1 MSFEDTQ
8 IDVLLRRHAER
19 ASSNAGI
26 EHLDA
31 DELNA
36 FAERSLPAAARSR
49 YVSHLADCDDC
60 RRLVSQLAISA
71 GAVATAE
78 AAGAPTT
85 AHISWLEKLG
95 AFFRPPALR
104 YAAFAAVVVAAVS
117 FAFLVMRQTQQNRE
131 SNLVAQ
137 NEQPNQ
143 AKTDSTKS
151 EETAKA
157 TPEKNAVANTNLA
170 GTPAGPTPQS
180 RVSLEREESKT
191 LANPPA
197 APKPQKETEE
207 GVAFADKKITET
219 EVAESKPSYAPPPPQ
234 EGLARVETKSSNQQ
248 LRPGIGGAS
257 PQSSGTLFGQ
267 TGGMDRK
274 QSNQPSSQQS
284 KDDNSAVAQNQT
296 PINGRAMN
304 EKAKGPRRDADNVA
318 AANRSVNEARPP
330 APKTE
335 DVRGEKRTTS
345 GEEAETRSVGGH
357 KFRRQGNAWIDAKFK
372 SSMGLKSIS
381 RGSEEFT
388 ALDSG
393 LRSIA
398 QQVGGEV
405 IIVWKGK
412 AYKIW

>member
-1 MSFEDTQ
+1 MSFEDPQ

-19 ASSNAGI
+19 ARSKAAI

-36 FAERSLPAAARSR
+36 FAEGSLPVAARSR
-49 YVSHLADCDDC
+49 FVSHLADCDDC

-71 GAVATAE
+71 GAVAKAE
-78 AAGAPTT
+78 TSGAPAT
-85 AHISWLEKLG
+85 ADVSWLEKLG
-95 AFFRPPALR
+95 VFFRPPALR
-104 YAAFAAVVVAAVS
+104 YAAFAAVVVAAVGV
-117 FAFLVMRQTQQNRE
+117 AFLVMRQTQQNRE
-131 SNLVAQ
+131 SALIAK
-137 NEQPNQ
+137 NEQPSQ
-143 AKTDSTKS
+143 ARADITKS

-157 TPEKNAVANTNLA
+157 PAEKNAVANNNLA
-170 GTPAGPTPQS
+170 STTAEPTPQS
-180 RVSLEREESKT
+180 RLNLEREESKT
-191 LANPPA
+191 LANPQA
-197 APKPQKETEE
+197 APKPQKETDES
-207 GVAFADKKITET
+207 VALADKQITET
-219 EVAESKPSYAPPPPQ
+219 EVAESKPAYAPPPPQ
-234 EGLARVETKSSNQQ
+234 ESPGRVATKSSGQQ
-248 LRPGIGGAS
+248 TRPGIGGA

-274 QSNQPSSQQS
+274 QSDQPSSQQS

-296 PINGRAMN
+296 PISSRVIN

-345 GEEAETRSVGGH
+345 GEESETRSVGGH

-381 RGSEEFT
+381 RGSEEFA

-398 QQVGGEV
+398 QQIGGEV

-412 AYKIW
+412 AYVIR

>member
-36 FAERSLPAAARSR
+36 FAERSLPAAVRSR

-71 GAVATAE
+71 GAVAKAE

-104 YAAFAAVVVAAVS
+104 YAAFAAVVLAAVS

-197 APKPQKETEE
+197 APKSQKETDE

-248 LRPGIGGAS
+248 LRPGLGGAS

-274 QSNQPSSQQS
+274 QSNQPASQQS
-284 KDDNSAVAQNQT
+284 KDDNSAVAQNQI
-296 PINGRAMN
+296 PINGRVMN
-304 EKAKGPRRDADNVA
+304 EKAKGPRRDADNVG
-318 AANRSVNEARPP
+318 AANRSVNEVPP

-335 DVRGEKRTTS
+335 EARAEKRTTS
-345 GEEAETRSVGGH
+345 REESETRSVGGH
-357 KFRRQGNAWIDAKFK
+357 KFRRQGNAWVDTKFK
-372 SSMGLKSIS
+372 SSMTLKSIS
-381 RGSEEFT
+381 RSSDEFT

-412 AYKIW
+412 AYVIR

>member
-1 MSFEDTQ
+1 MSFEDPQ

-19 ASSNAGI
+19 AKSNAAI

-36 FAERSLPAAARSR
+36 FAEGSLPVAARSR
-49 YVSHLADCDDC
+49 FVSHLADCDDC

-71 GAVATAE
+71 GAVAKAE
-78 AAGAPTT
+78 TSGAPAT
-85 AHISWLEKLG
+85 ADVSWLEKLG

-104 YAAFAAVVVAAVS
+104 YAAFAAVVVAAVGV
-117 FAFLVMRQTQQNRE
+117 AFLVMRQTQQNRE
-131 SNLVAQ
+131 SALVAK
-137 NEQPNQ
+137 NEQPSQ
-143 AKTDSTKS
+143 ARADITKS

-157 TPEKNAVANTNLA
+157 LAEKNAVANNNLA
-170 GTPAGPTPQS
+170 STPPATPQS
-180 RVSLEREESKT
+180 RLNLEREESKT
-191 LANPPA
+191 LANPQA
-197 APKPQKETEE
+197 APKPQKETDES
-207 GVAFADKKITET
+207 VALADKQITET
-219 EVAESKPSYAPPPPQ
+219 EVAESKPAYAPPPPQ
-234 EGLARVETKSSNQQ
+234 ESPGRVATKSSDQQ
-248 LRPGIGGAS
+248 TRPGIGGA

-267 TGGMDRK
+267 TGGLDRK
-274 QSNQPSSQQS
+274 QSDQPSSQQS

-381 RGSEEFT
+381 RGSEEFA

-398 QQVGGEV
+398 QQLGGEV

>member
-71 GAVATAE
+71 GAVAKA

-180 RVSLEREESKT
+180 RASLEREESKT

-197 APKPQKETEE
+197 TPKSQKETDE
-207 GVAFADKKITET
+207 GVALADKKITET

-234 EGLARVETKSSNQQ
+234 ESPGRVETNQYV
-248 LRPGIGGAS
+248 RPGLAGAS
-257 PQSSGTLFGQ
+257 PQSGTLFGQ

-274 QSNQPSSQQS
+274 QSN
-284 KDDNSAVAQNQT
+284 
-296 PINGRAMN
+296 
-304 EKAKGPRRDADNVA
+304 
-318 AANRSVNEARPP
+318 
-330 APKTE
+330 
-335 DVRGEKRTTS
+335 
-345 GEEAETRSVGGH
+345 
-357 KFRRQGNAWIDAKFK
+357 
-372 SSMGLKSIS
+372 
-381 RGSEEFT
+381 
-388 ALDSG
+388 
-393 LRSIA
+393 
-398 QQVGGEV
+398 
-405 IIVWKGK
+405 
-412 AYKIW
+412 

>member
-19 ASSNAGI
+19 ASANPGI

-71 GAVATAE
+71 GAVAKAE

-85 AHISWLEKLG
+85 AHVSWLEKLG

-131 SNLVAQ
+131 PNLVAQ

-170 GTPAGPTPQS
+170 GTPAGPTTQS

-197 APKPQKETEE
+197 APKPQKETDEA
-207 GVAFADKKITET
+207 VALADKKITET
-219 EVAESKPSYAPPPPQ
+219 EVAESKPSYAPAPPQ

-284 KDDNSAVAQNQT
+284 KDDNSAVAQNQI
-296 PINGRAMN
+296 PINGRVMN
-304 EKAKGPRRDADNVA
+304 EKAKGPRRDADNVG
-318 AANRSVNEARPP
+318 AANRSVNEVPP

-335 DVRGEKRTTS
+335 DARAEKRTTS
-345 GEEAETRSVGGH
+345 REGSETRSVGGH
-357 KFRRQGNAWIDAKFK
+357 KFRRQGNAWVDTKFK
-372 SSMGLKSIS
+372 SSMTLKSIS
-381 RGSEEFT
+381 RSSDEFT

-393 LRSIA
+393 LRSIV

-412 AYKIW
+412 AYVIR

>member
-8 IDVLLRRHAER
+8 IDILLRRHASY
-19 ASSNAGI
+19 AKSNAGI

-36 FAERSLPAAARSR
+36 FAEGALPAAARSR

-71 GAVATAE
+71 GAVAKAE

-170 GTPAGPTPQS
+170 GTPAGLTPQS

-191 LANPPA
+191 LANLPA
-197 APKPQKETEE
+197 APKPQKETDE
-207 GVAFADKKITET
+207 GVALADKKITET

-234 EGLARVETKSSNQQ
+234 ESPGRVETNQYV
-248 LRPGIGGAS
+248 RPGIGGAS

-274 QSNQPSSQQS
+274 QSSQPSSQQS
-284 KDDNSAVAQNQT
+284 KDDNNNAIAQNQI
-296 PINGRAMN
+296 PINGRVMN
-304 EKAKGPRRDADNVA
+304 EKAKGPRRDADNVG
-318 AANRSVNEARPP
+318 AANRSVNEVPP

-335 DVRGEKRTTS
+335 DARAEKRTTS
-345 GEEAETRSVGGH
+345 REGSETRSVGGH
-357 KFRRQGNAWIDAKFK
+357 KFRRQGNAWVDTKFK
-372 SSMGLKSIS
+372 SSMTLKSIS
-381 RGSEEFT
+381 RSSDEFA

-412 AYKIW
+412 AYVIR

>member
-1 MSFEDTQ
+1 MSFEDTE
-8 IDVLLRRHAER
+8 IDILLRRHAER

-71 GAVATAE
+71 GAVARAE
-78 AAGAPTT
+78 AAGAPAT
-85 AHISWLEKLG
+85 AHISWLEKLS
-95 AFFRPPALR
+95 AFFRPSALR
-104 YAAFAAVVVAAVS
+104 YAAFAAVVVAAVGV
-117 FAFLVMRQTQQNRE
+117 AFLVMRQTHQKRD
-131 SNLVAQ
+131 SPLVAQ
-137 NEQPNQ
+137 NEQPSQ
-143 AKTDSTKS
+143 ASADTTRS
-151 EETAKA
+151 EETAK
-157 TPEKNAVANTNLA
+157 TLPEKNAVANTNLA
-170 GTPAGPTPQS
+170 GAPVESTPQS
-180 RVSLEREESKT
+180 RLSPEREGSKT
-191 LANPPA
+191 LANPQA
-197 APKPQKETEE
+197 APKPQKETDEP
-207 GVAFADKKITET
+207 VALADKKITET
-219 EVAESKPSYAPPPPQ
+219 EVAESKPAYAPPPPQ
-234 EGLARVETKSSNQQ
+234 ESPVRVATNPYQ
-248 LRPGIGGAS
+248 RPGIGAAS

-274 QSNQPSSQQS
+274 QTNQPATQQS

-296 PINGRAMN
+296 PINGRVMN
-304 EKAKGPRRDADNVA
+304 EKAKGPRRDVDNVA
-318 AANRSVNEARPP
+318 STNRSVNEARPP
-330 APKTE
+330 AQKTE
-335 DVRGEKRTTS
+335 DVRAEKRTTP
-345 GEEAETRSVGGH
+345 GEESETRSVGGH
-357 KFRRQGNAWIDAKFK
+357 KFRRQGNAWVDAKFK
-372 SSMGLKSIS
+372 SSMSLKSIS

-412 AYKIW
+412 AYVIR

>member
-36 FAERSLPAAARSR
+36 FAEGALPAAARSR

-71 GAVATAE
+71 GAVAKAE

-197 APKPQKETEE
+197 APKPQKETDE

-219 EVAESKPSYAPPPPQ
+219 EVAESKPSYAPAPPQ

-274 QSNQPSSQQS
+274 QSNQPSGQQS
-284 KDDNSAVAQNQT
+284 KDDNSAVAQNQI
-296 PINGRAMN
+296 PINGRVMN
-304 EKAKGPRRDADNVA
+304 EKAKGPRRDADNVG
-318 AANRSVNEARPP
+318 AANRSVNEVPP

-335 DVRGEKRTTS
+335 EARAEKRTTS
-345 GEEAETRSVGGH
+345 REESETRSVGSH
-357 KFRRQGNAWIDAKFK
+357 KFRRQGNAWVDTKFK
-372 SSMGLKSIS
+372 SSMTLKSIS
-381 RGSEEFT
+381 RSSDEFT

-412 AYKIW
+412 AYVIR

>member
-36 FAERSLPAAARSR
+36 FAEGALPAAARSR

-71 GAVATAE
+71 GAVAKAE

-157 TPEKNAVANTNLA
+157 TPEKNAVANTSLA

-274 QSNQPSSQQS
+274 QSNQPASQQS
-284 KDDNSAVAQNQT
+284 KDDNSAVAQNQI
-296 PINGRAMN
+296 PINGRVMN
-304 EKAKGPRRDADNVA
+304 EKAKGPRRDADNVG
-318 AANRSVNEARPP
+318 AANRSVNEVPP

-335 DVRGEKRTTS
+335 EARAEKRTTS
-345 GEEAETRSVGGH
+345 REESETRSVGGH
-357 KFRRQGNAWIDAKFK
+357 KFRRQGNAWVDTKFK
-372 SSMGLKSIS
+372 SSMTLKSIS
-381 RGSEEFT
+381 RSSDEFT

-412 AYKIW
+412 AYVIR

>member
-71 GAVATAE
+71 GAVAKAE
-78 AAGAPTT
+78 AGGAPAT
-85 AHISWLEKLG
+85 AHISWFEKLG
-95 AFFRPPALR
+95 VFFRPPAFR
-104 YAAFAAVVVAAVS
+104 YVAFAAVVVAAVGV
-117 FAFLVMRQTQQNRE
+117 AFLVMRQNQQNRE
-131 SNLVAQ
+131 STLVAQ
-137 NEQPNQ
+137 NGQPSQ
-143 AKTDSTKS
+143 AGTDSTKS

-157 TPEKNAVANTNLA
+157 SPEKAAVANTNLA
-170 GTPAGPTPQS
+170 GTPAGTTPQS
-180 RVSLEREESKT
+180 RLSPEREESKT
-191 LANPPA
+191 LANPQA
-197 APKPQKETEE
+197 VPKPQKETDED
-207 GVAFADKKITET
+207 VALADKKITQP
-219 EVAESKPSYAPPPPQ
+219 EVAASNPSYAPAPPQ
-234 EGLARVETKSSNQQ
+234 ETLARVETKSSNPQ

-274 QSNQPSSQQS
+274 QSTQPASQQS
-284 KDDNSAVAQNQT
+284 KDDNSAIAQNQT
-296 PINGRAMN
+296 TINGRLMN
-304 EKAKGPRRDADNVA
+304 DKAKGPRRDADNVA
-318 AANRSVNEARPP
+318 AANRSVNEVPP

-335 DVRGEKRTTS
+335 DRRDEKRSTS
-345 GEEAETRSVGGH
+345 GEESETRSVGGH
-357 KFRRQGNAWIDAKFK
+357 KFRRQGNAWVDAKFK

-381 RGSEEFT
+381 RGSEEFA
-388 ALDSG
+388 ALDSR

-412 AYKIW
+412 AYLIR

>member
-1 MSFEDTQ
+1 MSFEDPQ

-19 ASSNAGI
+19 AKSNAAI

-36 FAERSLPAAARSR
+36 FAEGSLPVAARSR
-49 YVSHLADCDDC
+49 FVSHLADCDDC

-71 GAVATAE
+71 GAVAKAE
-78 AAGAPTT
+78 TSGAPAT
-85 AHISWLEKLG
+85 ADVSWLEKLG
-95 AFFRPPALR
+95 VFFRPPALR
-104 YAAFAAVVVAAVS
+104 YVAFAAVVVAAVGV
-117 FAFLVMRQTQQNRE
+117 AFLVMRQTQQNRE
-131 SNLVAQ
+131 SALVAK
-137 NEQPNQ
+137 NEQPSK
-143 AKTDSTKS
+143 ARADITKS
-151 EETAKA
+151 EETAEA
-157 TPEKNAVANTNLA
+157 PAEKNAVANTNLA
-170 GTPAGPTPQS
+170 GTAAGPTPQS
-180 RVSLEREESKT
+180 RLSPEREESKT
-191 LANPPA
+191 LANPQA
-197 APKPQKETEE
+197 APKPQKETDES
-207 GVAFADKKITET
+207 VALADKQITET
-219 EVAESKPSYAPPPPQ
+219 EVAESKPAYAPPPPQ
-234 EGLARVETKSSNQQ
+234 ESPGRVATKSSDQQ
-248 LRPGIGGAS
+248 TRPGIGGA

-267 TGGMDRK
+267 TGGLDRK
-274 QSNQPSSQQS
+274 QSDQPSSQQS

-381 RGSEEFT
+381 RGSEEF
-388 ALDSG
+388 AGLDSG

>member
-1 MSFEDTQ
+1 MSFEDPQ

-19 ASSNAGI
+19 AKSNAAI

-36 FAERSLPAAARSR
+36 FAEGSLPVAARSR
-49 YVSHLADCDDC
+49 FVSHLADCDDC

-71 GAVATAE
+71 GAVAKAE
-78 AAGAPTT
+78 TAGAPAT
-85 AHISWLEKLG
+85 AHASWLEKLG

-104 YAAFAAVVVAAVS
+104 YAAFAAVVVAAVGV
-117 FAFLVMRQTQQNRE
+117 AFLVMRQTQQNRE
-131 SNLVAQ
+131 SALVAK
-137 NEQPNQ
+137 NEQPSQ
-143 AKTDSTKS
+143 ARADITKS

-157 TPEKNAVANTNLA
+157 PAEKNAVANNNLA
-170 GTPAGPTPQS
+170 STTAEPTPQA
-180 RVSLEREESKT
+180 RLNLEREESKT
-191 LANPPA
+191 LANPQA
-197 APKPQKETEE
+197 APKPQKETDES
-207 GVAFADKKITET
+207 VALADKQITET
-219 EVAESKPSYAPPPPQ
+219 EVAESKPAYAPPPPQ
-234 EGLARVETKSSNQQ
+234 ESPGRVATKSSDQQ
-248 LRPGIGGAS
+248 TRPGIGGA

-267 TGGMDRK
+267 TGGLDRK
-274 QSNQPSSQQS
+274 QSDQPSSQQS

-381 RGSEEFT
+381 RGSEEF
-388 ALDSG
+388 AGLDSG

>member
-36 FAERSLPAAARSR
+36 FAEGALPAAARSR

-71 GAVATAE
+71 GAVAKAE

-197 APKPQKETEE
+197 APKPQKETDEA
-207 GVAFADKKITET
+207 VALADKKITET
-219 EVAESKPSYAPPPPQ
+219 EVAESKPSYAPAPPQ

-284 KDDNSAVAQNQT
+284 KDDNSAVAQNQI
-296 PINGRAMN
+296 PINGRVMN
-304 EKAKGPRRDADNVA
+304 EKAKGPRRDADNVG
-318 AANRSVNEARPP
+318 AANRSVNEVPP

-335 DVRGEKRTTS
+335 DARAEKRTTS
-345 GEEAETRSVGGH
+345 REGSETRSVGGH
-357 KFRRQGNAWIDAKFK
+357 KFRRQGNAWVDTKFK
-372 SSMGLKSIS
+372 SSMTLKSIS
-381 RGSEEFT
+381 RSSDEFT

-412 AYKIW
+412 AYVIR

>member
-1 MSFEDTQ
+1 MSFEDPQ

-19 ASSNAGI
+19 ARSKAAI

-36 FAERSLPAAARSR
+36 FAEGSLPVAARSR
-49 YVSHLADCDDC
+49 FVSHLADCDDC

-71 GAVATAE
+71 GAVAKATS
-78 AAGAPTT
+78 GAPAT
-85 AHISWLEKLG
+85 ADVSWLEKLG
-95 AFFRPPALR
+95 VFFRPPALR
-104 YAAFAAVVVAAVS
+104 YAAFAAVVVAAVGV
-117 FAFLVMRQTQQNRE
+117 AFLVMRQTQQNRE
-131 SNLVAQ
+131 SALVAK
-137 NEQPNQ
+137 NEQPSQ
-143 AKTDSTKS
+143 ARADITKS

-157 TPEKNAVANTNLA
+157 PAEKNAVANNSLA
-170 GTPAGPTPQS
+170 STPPATPQS
-180 RVSLEREESKT
+180 RLNLEREESKT
-191 LANPPA
+191 LANPQA
-197 APKPQKETEE
+197 TPKLQKETDEP
-207 GVAFADKKITET
+207 VALAGKQITET
-219 EVAESKPSYAPPPPQ
+219 EVAESKPTYAPPPPQ
-234 EGLARVETKSSNQQ
+234 ESPGRVATKSSDQQ
-248 LRPGIGGAS
+248 LRPRIGGAS
-257 PQSSGTLFGQ
+257 QSSGTLFGQ
-267 TGGMDRK
+267 TGGLDRK
-274 QSNQPSSQQS
+274 QSEQPSSKQS

-296 PINGRAMN
+296 PISGRVIN

-335 DVRGEKRTTS
+335 DVRGEKRSTS
-345 GEEAETRSVGGH
+345 GEESETRSVGGH
-357 KFRRQGNAWIDAKFK
+357 KFRRQGSAWIDAKFK
-372 SSMGLKSIS
+372 SSMSLKSIS

-412 AYKIW
+412 AYVIR

>member
-36 FAERSLPAAARSR
+36 FAEGALPAAARSR

-71 GAVATAE
+71 GAVAKAE

-104 YAAFAAVVVAAVS
+104 YAAFAAVVLAAVS

-197 APKPQKETEE
+197 APKSQKETDE

-219 EVAESKPSYAPPPPQ
+219 EVAASKPSYAPPPPQ
-234 EGLARVETKSSNQQ
+234 EGLARAETKSSNQQ

-257 PQSSGTLFGQ
+257 PQNSGTLFGQ

-274 QSNQPSSQQS
+274 QSNQPASQQS
-284 KDDNSAVAQNQT
+284 KDDNSAVAQNQI
-296 PINGRAMN
+296 PINGRVMN
-304 EKAKGPRRDADNVA
+304 EKAKGPRRDADNVG
-318 AANRSVNEARPP
+318 AANRSVNEVPP

-335 DVRGEKRTTS
+335 EARAEKRTTS
-345 GEEAETRSVGGH
+345 REESETRSVGGH
-357 KFRRQGNAWIDAKFK
+357 KFRRQGNAWVDTKFK
-372 SSMGLKSIS
+372 SSMTLKSIS
-381 RGSEEFT
+381 RSSDEFT

-393 LRSIA
+393 LRSFA

-412 AYKIW
+412 AYVIR

>member
-19 ASSNAGI
+19 ARSNAGI

-36 FAERSLPAAARSR
+36 FAEGSLPAAARSR

-60 RRLVSQLAISA
+60 RRLVSQLSMTA
-71 GAVATAE
+71 GAVAKAE

-85 AHISWLEKLG
+85 AHISWLDKLG
-95 AFFRPPALR
+95 AFFRPPTLR
-104 YAAFAAVVVAAVS
+104 YAALAAVVVAAVS
-117 FAFLVMRQTQQNRE
+117 VAFLVMRQTQQNRE
-131 SNLVAQ
+131 SALVAQ
-137 NEQPNQ
+137 NEQPSQ
-143 AKTDSTKS
+143 ARADVSKS
-151 EETAKA
+151 EEIAKA
-157 TPEKNAVANTNLA
+157 PPENAVANTNLA
-170 GTPAGPTPQS
+170 STPAGPTPQS
-180 RVSLEREESKT
+180 RLSPEREESKT
-191 LANPPA
+191 LANPQA
-197 APKPQKETEE
+197 APKPQKETDE
-207 GVAFADKKITET
+207 GIALADKKITET

-234 EGLARVETKSSNQQ
+234 ESPGRVATNPYV
-248 LRPGIGGAS
+248 RPGLGGAS
-257 PQSSGTLFGQ
+257 PQSSSTLFGQ
-267 TGGMDRK
+267 TAGMDRK
-274 QSNQPSSQQS
+274 QSNQPATQQS
-284 KDDNSAVAQNQT
+284 KDDNSALAQNQI
-296 PINGRAMN
+296 PINGRVMN

-335 DVRGEKRTTS
+335 DARVEKRTPS
-345 GEEAETRSVGGH
+345 GEESETRSVGGH
-357 KFRRQGNAWIDAKFK
+357 KFRRQGNAWVDAKFK

-412 AYKIW
+412 AYMIR

>member
-49 YVSHLADCDDC
+49 YVSHLAYCDDC

-71 GAVATAE
+71 GAVAKAE

-104 YAAFAAVVVAAVS
+104 YAAFAAVVVAAVGV
-117 FAFLVMRQTQQNRE
+117 AFLVMRQTQQNRE
-131 SNLVAQ
+131 SALVAK
-137 NEQPNQ
+137 NEQPSQ
-143 AKTDSTKS
+143 ARADITKS

-157 TPEKNAVANTNLA
+157 LAEKNAVANNNLA
-170 GTPAGPTPQS
+170 STPPATPQS
-180 RVSLEREESKT
+180 RLNLEREESKT
-191 LANPPA
+191 LANPQA
-197 APKPQKETEE
+197 APKPQKETDES
-207 GVAFADKKITET
+207 VALADKQITET
-219 EVAESKPSYAPPPPQ
+219 EVAESKPAYAPPPPQ
-234 EGLARVETKSSNQQ
+234 ESPGRVATKSSDQQ
-248 LRPGIGGAS
+248 TRPGIGGA

-267 TGGMDRK
+267 TGGLDRK
-274 QSNQPSSQQS
+274 QSDQPSSQQS
-284 KDDNSAVAQNQT
+284 KDDNSAVAQNQI
-296 PINGRAMN
+296 PINGRVMN

-357 KFRRQGNAWIDAKFK
+357 KFRRQGSAWIDAKFK
-372 SSMGLKSIS
+372 SSMSLKSIS
-381 RGSEEFT
+381 RGSEEF
-388 ALDSG
+388 AGLDSG

>member
-31 DELNA
+31 DELNS

-71 GAVATAE
+71 GAIAKAE
-78 AAGAPTT
+78 AAGAPKT

-104 YAAFAAVVVAAVS
+104 YAAFATVVVAAVS

-157 TPEKNAVANTNLA
+157 TPGARRIEDA
-170 GTPAGPTPQS
+170 GESAGRS
-180 RVSLEREESKT
+180 
-191 LANPPA
+191 
-197 APKPQKETEE
+197 ETSE
-207 GVAFADKKITET
+207 G
-219 EVAESKPSYAPPPPQ
+219 
-234 EGLARVETKSSNQQ
+234 
-248 LRPGIGGAS
+248 
-257 PQSSGTLFGQ
+257 
-267 TGGMDRK
+267 
-274 QSNQPSSQQS
+274 
-284 KDDNSAVAQNQT
+284 
-296 PINGRAMN
+296 NGR
-304 EKAKGPRRDADNVA
+304 RR
-318 AANRSVNEARPP
+318 RPC
-330 APKTE
+330 
-335 DVRGEKRTTS
+335 R
-345 GEEAETRSVGGH
+345 
-357 KFRRQGNAWIDAKFK
+357 
-372 SSMGLKSIS
+372 
-381 RGSEEFT
+381 
-388 ALDSG
+388 
-393 LRSIA
+393 
-398 QQVGGEV
+398 
-405 IIVWKGK
+405 
-412 AYKIW
+412 

>member
-1 MSFEDTQ
+1 MTGHDGQ

-19 ASSNAGI
+19 ARPNAAV

-36 FAERSLPAAARSR
+36 FAEGSLPLAARSR
-49 YVSHLADCDDC
+49 CVSHLADCDNC

-71 GAVATAE
+71 GAVAKAE
-78 AAGAPTT
+78 AAGSPVA

-95 AFFRPPALR
+95 AFFRPQALR
-104 YAAFAAVVVAAVS
+104 YAAFAAVVVVAVGV
-117 FAFLVMRQTQQNRE
+117 AFLVMRQTQQNRE
-131 SNLVAQ
+131 SALVAQ
-137 NEQPNQ
+137 NEQPSQ
-143 AKTDSTKS
+143 ARADVSKS

-157 TPEKNAVANTNLA
+157 TSEKNAVANTNLA
-170 GTPAGPTPQS
+170 SAPAGPTPQS
-180 RVSLEREESKT
+180 RLNLEREESKT
-191 LANPPA
+191 AANPQA
-197 APKPQKETEE
+197 AAKPQKETDEA
-207 GVAFADKKITET
+207 VALADKKITET
-219 EVAESKPSYAPPPPQ
+219 EVAEGKPSYAPPPPQ
-234 EGLARVETKSSNQQ
+234 ESPGRVATKSGDLQ
-248 LRPGIGGAS
+248 LRPSIGSTA

-274 QSNQPSSQQS
+274 QTDQLSVKQS
-284 KDDNSAVAQNQT
+284 KDDNSAVAQNQA
-296 PINGRAMN
+296 PISGRAMN

-335 DVRGEKRTTS
+335 DARGEKRTTS
-345 GEEAETRSVGGH
+345 REESETRSVGGH

-372 SSMGLKSIS
+372 SSMSLKSVS

-398 QQVGGEV
+398 QQVGGEI

-412 AYKIW
+412 AYVIR

>member
-71 GAVATAE
+71 GAVAKAE

-197 APKPQKETEE
+197 APKPQKETDE

-219 EVAESKPSYAPPPPQ
+219 EVAESKPSYAPAPPQ

-284 KDDNSAVAQNQT
+284 KDDNSAVAQNQM
-296 PINGRAMN
+296 PINGRVMN
-304 EKAKGPRRDADNVA
+304 EKAKGPRRDADNVG
-318 AANRSVNEARPP
+318 AANRSVNEVPP

-335 DVRGEKRTTS
+335 DARAEKRTTS
-345 GEEAETRSVGGH
+345 GEKSETRSVGGH
-357 KFRRQGNAWIDAKFK
+357 KFRRQGNAWVDTKFK
-372 SSMGLKSIS
+372 SSMTLKSIS
-381 RGSEEFT
+381 RSSDEFT

-412 AYKIW
+412 AYVIR

>member
-36 FAERSLPAAARSR
+36 FAEGTLPAAARSR

-71 GAVATAE
+71 GAVAKAE

-131 SNLVAQ
+131 PNLVAQ

-197 APKPQKETEE
+197 APKPQKETDE

-219 EVAESKPSYAPPPPQ
+219 EVAESKPAYAPPPPQ
-234 EGLARVETKSSNQQ
+234 ESPGRVATKSSDQQ
-248 LRPGIGGAS
+248 TRPGIGGA

-274 QSNQPSSQQS
+274 QSDQPSSQQS
-284 KDDNSAVAQNQT
+284 KDDNSAVAQNQI
-296 PINGRAMN
+296 PINGRVMN
-304 EKAKGPRRDADNVA
+304 EKAKGPRRDADNVG
-318 AANRSVNEARPP
+318 AANRSVNEVPP

-335 DVRGEKRTTS
+335 EARAEKRTS
-345 GEEAETRSVGGH
+345 SREESETRSVGGH
-357 KFRRQGNAWIDAKFK
+357 KFRRQGNAWVDTKFK
-372 SSMGLKSIS
+372 SSMTLKSIS
-381 RGSEEFT
+381 RSSDEFT

-393 LRSIA
+393 LRSIV

-412 AYKIW
+412 AYVIR